1 LDSDAVRLGQAA
13 HEGQAT
19 AEVRLVTSSDG
30 GRSWGTP
37 TVIFRQEGA
46 FTKNQLIR
54 SKRGEWLLP
63 MYYTPRGFFEHASQY
78 SSLRRSVDGRTWA
91 DEEVVLPGTMG
102 GLVQPTMVRTPH
114 GSLRCFFRS
123 RAADCVYAADSTDDG
138 HSW

>member
-1 LDSDAVRLGQAA
+1 MQRGHAHGALQPTCRGWLGEKAHVSHKRSVVRLNDGASAA
-13 HEGQAT
+13 RAST
-19 AEVRLVTSSDG
+19 R
-30 GRSWGTP
+30 
-37 TVIFRQEGA
+37 
-46 FTKNQLIR
+46 
-54 SKRGEWLLP
+54 WL
-63 MYYTPRGFFEHASQY
+63 EHASQY

-91 DEEVVLPGTMG
+91 DEEEVLPGTMG